1 MRVFKSFNKD
11 NSDEKVERLTKL
23 IETYNC
29 FSNIC
34 HHIYFIRDDFKRLK
48 SLINRE

>member
-1 MRVFKSFNKD
+1 MKVFKSFNKD

-23 IETYNC
+23 TEIHNC

-34 HHIYFIRDDFKRLK
+34 QQIYFTKVEVKRIK
-48 SLINRE
+48 SLINRG

>member
-1 MRVFKSFNKD
+1 MRVLKSFNKD

-23 IETYNC
+23 FEIYTC
-29 FSNIC
+29 FSSQCNQ
-34 HHIYFIRDDFKRLK
+34 IYFTKDEVKRFK

>member
-1 MRVFKSFNKD
+1 MRVFKDFNED

-23 IETYNC
+23 IEIHNC

-34 HHIYFIRDDFKRLK
+34 HQIYFIRNEVKRIK
-48 SLINRE
+48 SLKNRE

>member
-1 MRVFKSFNKD
+1 MRFLKSFNED
-11 NSDEKVERLTKL
+11 NSNEKVERLTKL
-23 IETYNC
+23 MKTYNC

-34 HHIYFIRDDFKRLK
+34 HQIYFTRNEVKRIK